1 MRPEEEK
8 ANTTSEYNGLNQVIY
23 AMKLREI
30 IINNNNNDTGYPAND
45 MTISPVVDID
55 INTKWS
61 DNEDDND
68 TSTQSQP
75 TDAIAAAAADDDDE
89 EEDFKMNEYNAN
101 DNQQMKTMYAK
112 RTKIVNLISK
122 FPNNSRLRET
132 ILKNIQYAKIDGTPL
147 TIPNTLIQQH
157 QYIKRKQQE
166 KEELIKQ
173 KIGKEKVMKLM
184 KQREMNKM
192 LSFLEKTKE
201 KIANE
206 HQQEFKQLYKK
217 LEQDMRRLEK

>member
-30 IINNNNNDTGYPAND
+30 IINNNNNDTGYP
-45 MTISPVVDID
+45 VVDID

-68 TSTQSQP
+68 KSTQSQP
-75 TDAIAAAAADDDDE
+75 TDAIAADDDDE

-122 FPNNSRLRET
+122 FPNNSILRET
-132 ILKNIQYAKIDGTPL
+132 ILKNVQYAKIDGTPL

-173 KIGKEKVMKLM
+173 KIEKEKVMKLM